1 MISTVWW
8 YNELTE
14 YHSAR
19 TNLMNDRVF
28 ISLSALFATSQ
39 PLNFLQIL
47 PKIID
52 IKKKYVSICDLIFLA
67 TEVLL
72 RKK

>member
-1 MISTVWW
+1 
-8 YNELTE
+8 
-14 YHSAR
+14 
-19 TNLMNDRVF
+19 MNDWCVF
-28 ISLSALFATSQ
+28 ISFSALFATSQ
-39 PLNFLQIL
+39 TLNSLQIL

-72 RKK
+72 RKN